1 MTEDEMHLKIAELK
15 CTVLRLTGER
25 DRLAKHVR
33 ETDRIFLQACRDR
46 DEARRE
52 VCTMHVMLVAHS
64 LKTGQPVDG
73 APSEQILREAERRG
87 WPSCFDVFDTRGL
100 DGDPKEP
107 RTPRQELKMGSWVD
121 EGSHA

>member
-52 VCTMHVMLVAHS
+52 VCRMAVGSNGNA
-64 LKTGQPVDG
+64 QD
-73 APSEQILREAERRG
+73 EAERRG

-100 DGDPKEP
+100 HGDPKEP
-107 RTPRQELKMGSWVD
+107 RMPRQELKMGSWVD

>member
-1 MTEDEMHLKIAELK
+1 MTEDEMQKEIVKL
-15 CTVLRLTGER
+15 VLRVLDLERDCERLTGER
-25 DRLAKHVR
+25 DRLANNIK
-33 ETDRIFLQACRDR
+33 ETDRFFLRACRDR

-52 VCTMHVMLVAHS
+52 VCRMAAGS
-64 LKTGQPVDG
+64 NGNAQD
-73 APSEQILREAERRG
+73 EAERRG

-100 DGDPKEP
+100 HGDPKEP

>member
-1 MTEDEMHLKIAELK
+1 MTEDEMYKEIPALI
-15 CTVLRLTGER
+15 CRVLDLERDCERLTSER

-52 VCTMHVMLVAHS
+52 VCRMAAGS
-64 LKTGQPVDG
+64 NGNAQD
-73 APSEQILREAERRG
+73 EAERRG

-100 DGDPKEP
+100 HGDPKEP
-107 RTPRQELKMGSWVD
+107 RPVPQVLKQGSWVD